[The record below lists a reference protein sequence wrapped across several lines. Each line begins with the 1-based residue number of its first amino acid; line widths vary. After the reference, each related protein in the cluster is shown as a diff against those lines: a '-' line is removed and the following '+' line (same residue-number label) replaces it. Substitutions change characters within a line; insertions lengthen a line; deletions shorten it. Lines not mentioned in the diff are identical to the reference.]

1 MPSYI
6 QHGVNEPSG
15 PNPTSPQTV
24 TLTGT
29 VAGNMI
35 VFVQLGEWISPT
47 TPNAPSDGVNTYHPC
62 GASSGLDAS
71 NNYSAMFYAPSIAGG
86 SVTIST
92 SWSGTSGY
100 IALYAF
106 EVSGVTAYDTGAFA
120 TTNNAYTTANASC
133 GPFNVNYAN
142 EIVIAATINSD
153 NASTNGAGFTLI
165 AITPSY
171 ADCLEY
177 ALPGAGSI
185 TPTAVMNGVSQTW
198 QITAGG
204 FYLPSGPSA
213 PGAGQIVSAAAW

>member
-6 QHGVNEPSG
+6 QHGVNEPGS
-15 PNPTSPQTV
+15 NPTSPQTV
-24 TLTGT
+24 TLSGT

-35 VFVQLGEWISPT
+35 VFVQLGDWISPT
-47 TPNAPSDGVNTYHPC
+47 TPNAPSDGVNTYHAC
-62 GASSGLDAS
+62 GASTGLDAS

-100 IALYAF
+100 VALYAF

-120 TTNNAYTTANASC
+120 TTNNASTTANASC
-133 GPFNVNYAN
+133 GPFNVNQAN
-142 EIVIAATINSD
+142 EIVIAATINGNS
-153 NASTNGAGFTLI
+153 ASAQGAGFTLI
-165 AITPSY
+165 AITPGY

-185 TPTAVMNGVSQTW
+185 TPTAVMDGSSQTW

-204 FYLPSGPSA
+204 FYAPSSGP
-213 PGAGQIVSAAAW
+213 GTGYGQIVSAAAW